1 MAYDKQSYVEH
12 VAIRVKDIQWHMRF
26 FREVLGMTLREVQ
39 GDADSPKQVWTIGG
53 FQLISDPSFEA
64 PEGRL
69 GHIGVMTE
77 DLEAALQEAEKW
89 GVTHLPQGRNWLR
102 LPDGLCL
109 EVMQAHGPAVAQ
121 ALAINPRV

>member
-1 MAYDKQSYVEH
+1 MAYGKQSYVEH
-12 VAIRVKDIQWHMRF
+12 AAIRVKDIHWHIRF

-39 GDADSPKQVWTIGG
+39 GPDEAPAQVWTIGG
-53 FQLISDPSFEA
+53 FQLISDPDFEG

-77 DLEAALQEAEKW
+77 DLEAALKEAAAW
-89 GVTHLPQGRNWLR
+89 GVTQLPQGPNWLR

-109 EVMQAHGPAVAQ
+109 EVIQASGPAVSQ
-121 ALAINPRV
+121 ALAINPRA

>member
-1 MAYDKQSYVEH
+1 
-12 VAIRVKDIQWHMRF
+12 
-26 FREVLGMTLREVQ
+26 MTLREVQ

-53 FQLISDPSFEA
+53 FQLICDPTFGG

-77 DLEAALQEAEKW
+77 DLEAALKEAGSW
-89 GVTHLPQGRNWLR
+89 VVTHLPQGRNWLQ

-109 EVMQAHGPAVAQ
+109 EVMQVSGPAVSQ
-121 ALAINPRV
+121 ALAVNPRA

>member
-1 MAYDKQSYVEH
+1 MSYDKQSYVEH
-12 VAIRVKDIQWHMRF
+12 VAIRVKDIAWHIRF

-39 GDADSPKQVWTIGG
+39 GPDDAPKQVWTVGG
-53 FQLISDPSFEA
+53 FQLISAPEFEG

-69 GHIGVMTE
+69 GHVGVMTE
-77 DLEAALQEAEKW
+77 DLEAALKEAENW

-109 EVMQAHGPAVAQ
+109 EVMQAHGSAVVQ
-121 ALAINPRV
+121 ALAIDPRA

>member
-1 MAYDKQSYVEH
+1 MAYGKQSYVEH
-12 VAIRVKDIQWHMRF
+12 AAIRVRDIHWHIRF

-39 GDADSPKQVWTIGG
+39 GPEDAPAQVWTIGG
-53 FQLISDPSFEA
+53 FQLISDPSFEG

-77 DLEAALQEAEKW
+77 DLEAALKEAAAW
-89 GVTHLPQGRNWLR
+89 GVTQLSQGPNWLR

-109 EVMQAHGPAVAQ
+109 EVIQASGPAVSQ
-121 ALAINPRV
+121 ALAINPRA